1 MSTIDHLIQVA
12 FSIALFVNAL
22 LFIPQSVRIIKTKS
36 AKDISLITF
45 GGFLLIQLATI
56 SHAIVMQDKILTY
69 GFLASIITCGTV
81 VALALFYQYRDKHTP
96 SGQEKSVE
104 NELSPH
110 SSQ

>member
-1 MSTIDHLIQVA
+1 MTTMHHIIQVF

-36 AKDISLITF
+36 AQGISLITF

-56 SHAIVMQDKILTY
+56 SHAIIMKDKILTY

-81 VALALFYQYRDKHTP
+81 VILALFYRHHQKHTP
-96 SGQEKSVE
+96 DKQSA
-104 NELSPH
+104 
-110 SSQ
+110 